1 MVADFFTKPLQGAL
15 FRKFRD
21 MILGYIPIQWPEPKE
36 CVGTHDSSSDIS
48 PGEESR
54 EPVIRSEPLKQ
65 IIPRTRI
72 SYVDAVKKTSQASR
86 TQ

>member
-1 MVADFFTKPLQGAL
+1 MLDWEGHREYGDHA
-15 FRKFRD
+15 
-21 MILGYIPIQWPEPKE
+21 
-36 CVGTHDSSSDIS
+36 VGTHDSSSDIS